1 MWHLAHNWCTVLTE
15 MNVFELND
23 HSYPSRPQVL
33 KTCSA
38 QRQASLLQEELLGTR
53 WFWYPSTP
61 TTCPSISV
69 SPGPRTMPG
78 TWFVLDKCLK
88 EGGRERGRKE
98 RKEGRNP
105 SCKEYLL
112 LGRHGQ
118 SEQSSLCA
126 AHPPP
131 PLRLFS
137 CTLDCRNSC
146 FWYSSAS
153 SFSRSGSHSCT
164 AGLWP
169 LEEETHH
176 TGYIQQ
182 APARCPDV
190 SAFLVT
196 TPTWLPLVPQALFLH
211 ILFLLLGGPSLSSS
225 FINCSPFKTQL
236 KCSQHPMVQS
246 GFPSRVFLDHNV
258 VLSVHPQLDW
268 ALWGQ
273 QLCLLSLSMPS
284 AQHWVGAQ
292 SHAE

>member
-1 MWHLAHNWCTVLTE
+1 MWYLAHNWCTVLTE

-23 HSYPSRPQVL
+23 HSYLSRPQVL

-38 QRQASLLQEELLGTR
+38 QRQASLLQEELLDTR
-53 WFWYPSTP
+53 WLWYPSTP

-78 TWFVLDKCLK
+78 TWLVLDKCLK
-88 EGGRERGRKE
+88 EGGREGAGKGG
-98 RKEGRNP
+98 KEGRNP

-131 PLRLFS
+131 LLRLFS

-176 TGYIQQ
+176 TGYVWQ
-182 APARCPDV
+182 APARCPAA
-190 SAFLVT
+190 SAFHVT
-196 TPTWLPLVPQALFLH
+196 TPTWLPLVPQALFPH
-211 ILFLLLGGPSLSSS
+211 ILFLLLGSPSLSSS
-225 FINCSPFKTQL
+225 FSNCSPFKTSSNAL
-236 KCSQHPMVQS
+236 SLPWCSQ
-246 GFPSRVFLDHNV
+246 FLPHV
-258 VLSVHPQLDW
+258 
-268 ALWGQ
+268 
-273 QLCLLSLSMPS
+273 CF
-284 AQHWVGAQ
+284 
-292 SHAE
+292 